1 MSSLHG
7 PLLSMD
13 MLRGLGA
20 CGCGA
25 AWGTPSRFFEMYSP
39 KLPVATHP
47 TAPKGMP
54 DVAFIHNFGV
64 RTMLCQQQLSSLT

>member
-1 MSSLHG
+1 
-7 PLLSMD
+7 
-13 MLRGLGA
+13 
-20 CGCGA
+20 
-25 AWGTPSRFFEMYSP
+25 MYSP

-64 RTMLCQQQLSSLT
+64 RTMLCQQQLSAESESLT

>member
-1 MSSLHG
+1 MS
-7 PLLSMD
+7 PLIFLFEMD
-13 MLRGLGA
+13 AERI
-20 CGCGA
+20 GCGV

-64 RTMLCQQQLSSLT
+64 RTMLYQQQLSTLA